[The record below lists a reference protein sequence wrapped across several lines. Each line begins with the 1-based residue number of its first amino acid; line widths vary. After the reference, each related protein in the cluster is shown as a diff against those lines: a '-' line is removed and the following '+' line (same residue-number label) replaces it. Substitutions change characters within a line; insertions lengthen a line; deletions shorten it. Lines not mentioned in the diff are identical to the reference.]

1 MILDYK
7 PLFFPLIML
16 YLIRQEMLNL
26 YPFIM
31 VKPSIEVSSL
41 FQYQAYIPNNNHL
54 TIKNDNLKKK
64 QLLFGMIFLGICISS
79 PEFLVKLCL
88 NCVCE

>member
-1 MILDYK
+1 
-7 PLFFPLIML
+7 
-16 YLIRQEMLNL
+16 MLNL

-54 TIKNDNLKKK
+54 TIKNDNLKKNNC
-64 QLLFGMIFLGICISS
+64 FLG
-79 PEFLVKLCL
+79 
-88 NCVCE
+88 